1 MKLFI
6 IPWVM
11 LSSSVHS
18 QNAPNPQFVDIPFY
32 QFLQRQNQINNAIL
46 LNNAM
51 LANSLGAVPNEHR
64 LRIPNAIPF
73 HAGSLQT
80 SLPSNPALFQNFPQ
94 TVPAVPATGLNRL
107 GIYDV
112 LNRGLDPMNAA
123 LVPTQSTTTTTTAS
137 TTSTS
142 RDERLPTSS
151 KEGDIK
157 EPDTPVQAEPLR
169 KVNLPTLRQDG
180 SSQTSASSLS
190 ELIEEIGEEPLVA
203 TTAKVKQGAS
213 AAKPRPDVYK
223 LLRTLNL
230 TEEETNDLVNHVEK
244 VVREELVKK
253 LSEAKLIA
261 ENSTQA
267 GRPNT
272 TAKSLSSTES
282 TVEAVTA
289 EESRSGD
296 RITIPLKRTKPEK
309 HLLLYI
315 PRKKTDTEI
324 KHHPQ
329 RIDDKSA
336 EDRTDFVEAEILT
349 SQMHLPIE
357 ERYDDERSDDDP
369 SAATN
374 EPDTSDLSEAN
385 AESEENRKVEEQL
398 HSTTA
403 SSTITTSATRKPLT
417 THPKAPGAVL
427 HVRDGSNVTTERNTV
442 RPKSY
447 GGDDADLLNIGL
459 ATGAPL
465 DIESEASRLV
475 AYRTRN
481 MQRASSPPEPTTPVF
496 PKTPIVRTKNT
507 AQPKTTFE
515 RLAVDY
521 KERLTGAG
529 DMDKILK
536 SLYSNAYIALVDAK
550 DASNVR
556 IPLSMRRA
564 ELRYG

>member
-18 QNAPNPQFVDIPFY
+18 QNAPNPQLVDIPFY

-123 LVPTQSTTTTTTAS
+123 LVPTQ
-137 TTSTS
+137 
-142 RDERLPTSS
+142 
-151 KEGDIK
+151 
-157 EPDTPVQAEPLR
+157 
-169 KVNLPTLRQDG
+169 
-180 SSQTSASSLS
+180 
-190 ELIEEIGEEPLVA
+190 
-203 TTAKVKQGAS
+203 
-213 AAKPRPDVYK
+213 
-223 LLRTLNL
+223 
-230 TEEETNDLVNHVEK
+230 

-282 TVEAVTA
+282 TVEAVTAEESRSGDRITIPLKRTKPEKHLLLYIPRKKTDTEIKHHPQRIDDKMYYLNILSVTA

-374 EPDTSDLSEAN
+374 EPDTSDLSGEFLFAFIV
-385 AESEENRKVEEQL
+385 SCC
-398 HSTTA
+398 
-403 SSTITTSATRKPLT
+403 I
-417 THPKAPGAVL
+417 
-427 HVRDGSNVTTERNTV
+427 
-442 RPKSY
+442 
-447 GGDDADLLNIGL
+447 L
-459 ATGAPL
+459 A
-465 DIESEASRLV
+465 
-475 AYRTRN
+475 
-481 MQRASSPPEPTTPVF
+481 
-496 PKTPIVRTKNT
+496 
-507 AQPKTTFE
+507 
-515 RLAVDY
+515 
-521 KERLTGAG
+521 
-529 DMDKILK
+529 
-536 SLYSNAYIALVDAK
+536 
-550 DASNVR
+550 
-556 IPLSMRRA
+556 
-564 ELRYG
+564 